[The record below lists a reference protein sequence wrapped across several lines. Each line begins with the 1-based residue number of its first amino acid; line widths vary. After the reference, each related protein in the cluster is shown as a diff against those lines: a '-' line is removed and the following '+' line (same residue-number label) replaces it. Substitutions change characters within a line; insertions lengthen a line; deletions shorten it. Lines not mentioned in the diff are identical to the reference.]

1 MHPRHAREHQ
11 IEAESRFELRVNV
24 TDLKVE
30 RLQNFRGSLRVLATR
45 RTRLLLISHANAG
58 SDADAYALVPYG
70 MTLAQATDVRF
81 VPISGEIVRS
91 RTRHTIVAG
100 VVLLVLAATGGCDRA
115 EYRQFAGDTIR
126 SGWVSAARPSTL
138 RPPTAQRDFLRIASE
153 AGLFEIEASRIAIAR
168 GGSPAVRRFAEAT
181 LRDRVSVDTDL
192 QQLAES
198 VGVQL
203 PSQLNAT
210 MQARLAVLATL
221 TGSDFDRAYARNV
234 GIMAQEEALLAFERA
249 ANEEGERIE
258 RFAASQ
264 LPTLRKH
271 LEWARQL
278 AAELDR
284 TSMA

>member
-1 MHPRHAREHQ
+1 MLPIRWGAVAQFSFVSSRHR
-11 IEAESRFELRVNV
+11 NP
-24 TDLKVE
+24 
-30 RLQNFRGSLRVLATR
+30 ATG
-45 RTRLLLISHANAG
+45 LPLISNANARVG
-58 SDADAYALVPYG
+58 RGACALVPRG
-70 MTLAQATDVRF
+70 MTLAEATDVRF
-81 VPISGEIVRS
+81 VPISGENFRS
-91 RTRHTIVAG
+91 RTRALTTGAA
-100 VVLLVLAATGGCDRA
+100 LLVLAMSGGCDRA
-115 EYRQFAGDTIR
+115 EYRQLAGDTIR

-138 RPPTAQRDFLRIASE
+138 QPPTAQRDFLRTASE
-153 AGLFEIEASRIAIAR
+153 AGLFKIEASRIAIAR

-181 LRDRVSVDTDL
+181 LRDRVSIDTDL

-249 ANEEGERIE
+249 ANEDGERVE

>member
-1 MHPRHAREHQ
+1 MLPIRNGAVAEFSLVFSSDRNARNAPPTDFACKCPVGRGCIRVGSIRH
-11 IEAESRFELRVNV
+11 
-24 TDLKVE
+24 
-30 RLQNFRGSLRVLATR
+30 
-45 RTRLLLISHANAG
+45 
-58 SDADAYALVPYG
+58 DACSG
-70 MTLAQATDVRF
+70 NDVRF

-91 RTRHTIVAG
+91 RTRRAMVAG
-100 VVLLVLAATGGCDRA
+100 AVLLTLGAMGGCDRV

-138 RPPTAQRDFLRIASE
+138 RPATAQRDFLRTASE

-181 LRDRVSVDTDL
+181 LRDRVSIDTDL

-203 PSQLNAT
+203 PSQLNST

-221 TGSDFDRAYARNV
+221 TGNDFDRAYARNV

>member
-1 MHPRHAREHQ
+1 MQCRA
-11 IEAESRFELRVNV
+11 V
-24 TDLKVE
+24 
-30 RLQNFRGSLRVLATR
+30 
-45 RTRLLLISHANAG
+45 AG
-58 SDADAYALVPYG
+58 SSFPCRIDGAHRETWCTDFACKCAVRRVRLALVPHG
-70 MTLAQATDVRF
+70 TTLARGTDVRF
-81 VPISGEIVRS
+81 VPISGGIVRS
-91 RTRHTIVAG
+91 RIGTALVGVIVSLMLTIV
-100 VVLLVLAATGGCDRA
+100 GGCDRA
-115 EYRQFAGDTIR
+115 DYRTIAGDAIR
-126 SGWVSAARPSTL
+126 SGWASTAVPSTI
-138 RPPTAQRDFLRIASE
+138 RPAIAQRDFLRTASE

-181 LRDRVSVDTDL
+181 LRDRVSIDTDL
-192 QQLAES
+192 QQLALS

-203 PSQLNAT
+203 PVQLNAT

>member
-1 MHPRHAREHQ
+1 M
-11 IEAESRFELRVNV
+11 
-24 TDLKVE
+24 
-30 RLQNFRGSLRVLATR
+30 RL
-45 RTRLLLISHANAG
+45 
-58 SDADAYALVPYG
+58 
-70 MTLAQATDVRF
+70 

-91 RTRHTIVAG
+91 RIGTMSVAG
-100 VVLLVLAATGGCDRA
+100 MVSLMLMTIGGCERVD
-115 EYRQFAGDTIR
+115 YRQIAGDAIR
-126 SGWVSAARPSTL
+126 SGWASAQYPSTV
-138 RPPTAQRDFLRIASE
+138 RPAMAQSDFLRAASE

-181 LRDRVSVDTDL
+181 LRDRVSIDTDL
-192 QQLAES
+192 QQLAAS

-210 MQARLAVLATL
+210 MQARLAVLASL

-234 GIMAQEEALLAFERA
+234 GIMAQEEALLAFERT
-249 ANEEGERIE
+249 ANEEGARIE